1 VTYVHIYQKHITVA
15 FSRLDQELV
24 SRNLVDSRE
33 LGKRLILAGKVTV
46 NGHVIDKASDK
57 VKNDDDIK
65 IKEAP
70 KYVSRG
76 GFKLEEAL
84 KAFKVDPMDL
94 ICLDIGASTGGFTDC
109 LLQHGAKKVHAYD
122 AGTNQL
128 CWKIRSDPR
137 VNSRE
142 KLNCRHLSKADIDD
156 DIKLIVIDVSFISLT
171 KILPA
176 AYDICSL
183 NSSILTLIKPQ
194 FELSREEVSK
204 GGIVKDPQLHTKSVS
219 KIVDFATQELQ
230 LEHIGTINSP
240 ITGSAG
246 NIEFLAHFI
255 KKAYF

>member
-1 VTYVHIYQKHITVA
+1 MA

-24 SRNLVDSRE
+24 TRKLVESRE

-57 VKNDDDIK
+57 VRVDDEIM

-84 KAFKVDPMDL
+84 KIFSLNPSNL
-94 ICLDIGASTGGFTDC
+94 ICLDIGSSTGGFTDC

-128 CWKIRSDPR
+128 SWKIRSDPR
-137 VNSRE
+137 VLSRE
-142 KLNCRHLSKADIDD
+142 KLNCRYLTKNDIDD
-156 DIKLIVIDVSFISLT
+156 QIDLIVIDVSFISLT

-176 AYDICSL
+176 AYDVGSSNCS
-183 NSSILTLIKPQ
+183 IITLIKPQ
-194 FELSREEVSK
+194 FELSRDEVSK
-204 GGIVKDPQLHTKSVS
+204 GGIVKDPELHQKSVN
-219 KIVDFATQELQ
+219 KIVNYATKELQ
-230 LEHIGTINSP
+230 LNHAGTTSSP
-240 ITGSAG
+240 ITGSGG
-246 NIEFLAHFI
+246 NVEFLAHFI
-255 KKAYF
+255 KTS

>member
-1 VTYVHIYQKHITVA
+1 MA

-57 VKNDDDIK
+57 VKDDDDIK

-84 KAFKVDPMDL
+84 KEFNVDPKGL

-128 CWKIRSDPR
+128 SWKIRSDPR
-137 VNSRE
+137 VLSRE
-142 KLNCRHLSKADIDD
+142 KLNCRYLTKEDIDD
-156 DIKLIVIDVSFISLT
+156 EIELIVIDVSFISLT

-176 AYDICSL
+176 AYDIGSL
-183 NSSILTLIKPQ
+183 NCSIVTLIKPQ
-194 FELSREEVSK
+194 FELSRDEVSK
-204 GGIVKDPQLHTKSVS
+204 GGIVKDPELHQKSVS
-219 KIVDFATQELQ
+219 KIVNYATTELQ
-230 LEHIGTINSP
+230 LNHVGTINSP
-240 ITGSAG
+240 ITGSGG
-246 NIEFLAHFI
+246 NVEFLSHFI
-255 KKAYF
+255 KRAK

>member
-1 VTYVHIYQKHITVA
+1 MP

-24 SRNLVDSRE
+24 SRKLVESRE

-57 VKNDDDIK
+57 VRVDDEIK

-84 KAFKVDPMDL
+84 KIFNVNPSDL
-94 ICLDIGASTGGFTDC
+94 ICLDIGSSTGGFTDC

-128 CWKIRSDPR
+128 SWKIRSDPR
-137 VNSRE
+137 VLSRE
-142 KLNCRHLSKADIDD
+142 KLNCRYLTKNDIDD
-156 DIKLIVIDVSFISLT
+156 QIDLIVIDVSFISLT

-176 AYDICSL
+176 AYDIGSSNCS
-183 NSSILTLIKPQ
+183 IVTLIKPQ
-194 FELSREEVSK
+194 FELSRDEVSK
-204 GGIVKDPQLHTKSVS
+204 GGIVKDPELHEKSVS
-219 KIVDFATQELQ
+219 KIVNYATTELQ
-230 LEHIGTINSP
+230 LIHAGTTNSP
-240 ITGSAG
+240 ITGSGG
-246 NIEFLAHFI
+246 NVEFLAHFI
-255 KKAYF
+255 KTS

>member
-1 VTYVHIYQKHITVA
+1 MA

-24 SRNLVDSRE
+24 TRKLVESRE

-57 VKNDDDIK
+57 VRVDDEIM

-84 KAFKVDPMDL
+84 KIFSLNPSNL
-94 ICLDIGASTGGFTDC
+94 ICLDIGSSTGGFTDC

-128 CWKIRSDPR
+128 SWKIRSDPR
-137 VNSRE
+137 VLSRE
-142 KLNCRHLSKADIDD
+142 KLNCRYLTKNDIDD
-156 DIKLIVIDVSFISLT
+156 QIDLIVIDVSFISLT

-176 AYDICSL
+176 AYDIGSSNCS
-183 NSSILTLIKPQ
+183 IVTLIKPQ
-194 FELSREEVSK
+194 FELSRDEVSK
-204 GGIVKDPQLHTKSVS
+204 GGIVKDPELHQKSVS
-219 KIVDFATQELQ
+219 KIVNYATTELQ
-230 LEHIGTINSP
+230 LNHAGTTNSP
-240 ITGSAG
+240 ITGTGG
-246 NIEFLAHFI
+246 NVEFLSHFI
-255 KKAYF
+255 KTS

>member
-1 VTYVHIYQKHITVA
+1 MA

-24 SRNLVDSRE
+24 SRKLVESRE

-57 VKNDDDIK
+57 VRVDDEIK

-84 KAFKVDPMDL
+84 KIFSVNPSGL
-94 ICLDIGASTGGFTDC
+94 ICLDIGSSTGGFTDC

-128 CWKIRSDPR
+128 SWKIRSDPR
-137 VNSRE
+137 VLSRE
-142 KLNCRHLSKADIDD
+142 KLNCRYLTKNDIDD
-156 DIKLIVIDVSFISLT
+156 QIDLIVIDVSFISLT

-176 AYDICSL
+176 AYDVGSSNCS
-183 NSSILTLIKPQ
+183 IVTLIKPQ
-194 FELSREEVSK
+194 FELSRDEVSK
-204 GGIVKDPQLHTKSVS
+204 GGIVKDPELHHKSVS
-219 KIVDFATQELQ
+219 KIINYATTELQ
-230 LEHIGTINSP
+230 LNHTGTTNSP
-240 ITGSAG
+240 ITGSGG
-246 NIEFLAHFI
+246 NVEFLAHFI
-255 KKAYF
+255 KTS

>member
-1 VTYVHIYQKHITVA
+1 MA

-24 SRNLVDSRE
+24 TRKLVESRE

-57 VKNDDDIK
+57 VRVDDEIM

-84 KAFKVDPMDL
+84 KIFSLNPSNL
-94 ICLDIGASTGGFTDC
+94 ICLDIGSSTGGFTDC

-128 CWKIRSDPR
+128 SWKIRSDPR
-137 VNSRE
+137 VLSRE
-142 KLNCRHLSKADIDD
+142 KLNCRYLTKNDIDD
-156 DIKLIVIDVSFISLT
+156 QIDLIVIDVSFISLT

-176 AYDICSL
+176 AYDVGSSNCS
-183 NSSILTLIKPQ
+183 IVTLIKPQ
-194 FELSREEVSK
+194 FELSRDEVSK
-204 GGIVKDPQLHTKSVS
+204 GGIVKDPELHQKSVS
-219 KIVDFATQELQ
+219 KIVNYATTELQ
-230 LEHIGTINSP
+230 LNHAGTTNSP
-240 ITGSAG
+240 ITGTGG
-246 NIEFLAHFI
+246 NVEFLSHFI
-255 KKAYF
+255 KTS

>member
-1 VTYVHIYQKHITVA
+1 MP

-24 SRNLVDSRE
+24 SRKLVESRE

-57 VKNDDDIK
+57 VRVDDEIK

-84 KAFKVDPMDL
+84 KIFNVNPSDL
-94 ICLDIGASTGGFTDC
+94 ICLDIGSSTGGFTDC

-128 CWKIRSDPR
+128 SWKIRSDPR
-137 VNSRE
+137 VLSRE
-142 KLNCRHLSKADIDD
+142 KLNCRYLTKNDIDD
-156 DIKLIVIDVSFISLT
+156 LIDLIVIDVSFISLT

-176 AYDICSL
+176 AYDIGSSNCS
-183 NSSILTLIKPQ
+183 IVTLIKPQ
-194 FELSREEVSK
+194 FELSRDEVSK
-204 GGIVKDPQLHTKSVS
+204 GGIVKDPELHQKSVS
-219 KIVDFATQELQ
+219 KIVNYATTELQ
-230 LEHIGTINSP
+230 LNHAGTTNSP
-240 ITGSAG
+240 ITGSGG
-246 NIEFLAHFI
+246 NVEFLSHFI
-255 KKAYF
+255 KTS

>member
-1 VTYVHIYQKHITVA
+1 MA

-24 SRNLVDSRE
+24 SRKLVESRE

-57 VKNDDDIK
+57 VRADDEIM

-84 KAFKVDPMDL
+84 KIFNLNPSDL
-94 ICLDIGASTGGFTDC
+94 ICLDIGSSTGGFTDC

-128 CWKIRSDPR
+128 SWKIRSDPR
-137 VNSRE
+137 VLSRE
-142 KLNCRHLSKADIDD
+142 KLNCRYLTKNDIDD
-156 DIKLIVIDVSFISLT
+156 QIDLIVIDVSFISLT

-176 AYDICSL
+176 AYDVGSSNCS
-183 NSSILTLIKPQ
+183 IITLIKPQ
-194 FELSREEVSK
+194 FELSRDEVSK
-204 GGIVKDPQLHTKSVS
+204 GGIVKDPELHQKSVS
-219 KIVDFATQELQ
+219 KIVNYARTELQ
-230 LEHIGTINSP
+230 LNHAGTTNSP
-240 ITGSAG
+240 ITGTGG
-246 NIEFLAHFI
+246 NVEFLSHFI
-255 KKAYF
+255 KTP

>member
-1 VTYVHIYQKHITVA
+1 MA

-24 SRNLVDSRE
+24 SRKLVESRE

-57 VKNDDDIK
+57 VRVDDEIK

-84 KAFKVDPMDL
+84 KIFSVNPSGL
-94 ICLDIGASTGGFTDC
+94 ICLDIGSSTGGFTDC

-128 CWKIRSDPR
+128 SWKIRSDPR
-137 VNSRE
+137 VLCRE
-142 KLNCRHLSKADIDD
+142 KLNCRYLTKNDIDD
-156 DIKLIVIDVSFISLT
+156 QIDLIVIDVSFISLT

-176 AYDICSL
+176 AYDVGSSNCS
-183 NSSILTLIKPQ
+183 IVTLIKPQ
-194 FELSREEVSK
+194 FELSRDEVSK
-204 GGIVKDPQLHTKSVS
+204 GGIVKDPELHHKSVS
-219 KIVDFATQELQ
+219 KIINYATTELQ
-230 LEHIGTINSP
+230 LNHTGTTNSP
-240 ITGSAG
+240 ITGSGG
-246 NIEFLAHFI
+246 NVEFLAHFI
-255 KKAYF
+255 KTS

>member
-1 VTYVHIYQKHITVA
+1 MA

-24 SRNLVDSRE
+24 SRNLVESRE

-57 VKNDDDIK
+57 VKDDDDIK

-84 KAFKVDPMDL
+84 KEFNVDPKGL

-128 CWKIRSDPR
+128 SWKIRSDPR
-137 VNSRE
+137 VLSRE
-142 KLNCRHLSKADIDD
+142 KLNCRYLTKEDIDD
-156 DIKLIVIDVSFISLT
+156 EIELIVIDVSFISLT
-171 KILPA
+171 KILPS
-176 AYDICSL
+176 AYDIGSL
-183 NSSILTLIKPQ
+183 NCSIVTLIKPQ
-194 FELSREEVSK
+194 FELTRDEVSK
-204 GGIVKDPQLHTKSVS
+204 GGIVKDPELHQKSVS
-219 KIVDFATQELQ
+219 KIVNYATTELQ
-230 LEHIGTINSP
+230 LNHVGTTKSP
-240 ITGSAG
+240 ITGSGG
-246 NIEFLAHFI
+246 NVEFLAHFI
-255 KKAYF
+255 KTAE

>member
-1 VTYVHIYQKHITVA
+1 MA

-24 SRNLVDSRE
+24 SRKLVESRE

-57 VKNDDDIK
+57 VRVDDEIK

-84 KAFKVDPMDL
+84 NIFSVNPSDL
-94 ICLDIGASTGGFTDC
+94 ICLDIGSSTGGFTDC

-128 CWKIRSDPR
+128 SWKIRSDPR
-137 VNSRE
+137 VLSRE
-142 KLNCRHLSKADIDD
+142 KLNCRYLTKNDIDD
-156 DIKLIVIDVSFISLT
+156 QIDLIVIDVSFISLT

-176 AYDICSL
+176 AYDVGSSNCS
-183 NSSILTLIKPQ
+183 IVTLIKPQ
-194 FELSREEVSK
+194 FELSRDEVSK
-204 GGIVKDPQLHTKSVS
+204 GGIVKDPELHQKSVS
-219 KIVDFATQELQ
+219 KIVNYATTELQ
-230 LEHIGTINSP
+230 LNHAGTTNSP
-240 ITGSAG
+240 ITGTGG
-246 NIEFLAHFI
+246 NVEFLSHFI
-255 KKAYF
+255 KTS

>member
-1 VTYVHIYQKHITVA
+1 MA

-24 SRNLVDSRE
+24 SRKLVESRE

-57 VKNDDDIK
+57 VRVDDEIK

-84 KAFKVDPMDL
+84 KIFSVNPSDL
-94 ICLDIGASTGGFTDC
+94 ICLDIGSSTGGFTDC

-128 CWKIRSDPR
+128 SWKIRSDPR
-137 VNSRE
+137 VLSRE
-142 KLNCRHLSKADIDD
+142 KLNCRYLTKNDIDD
-156 DIKLIVIDVSFISLT
+156 QIDLIVIDVSFISLT

-176 AYDICSL
+176 AYDVASSNCS
-183 NSSILTLIKPQ
+183 IVTLIKPQ
-194 FELSREEVSK
+194 FELSRDEVSK
-204 GGIVKDPQLHTKSVS
+204 GGIVKDPELHQKSVN
-219 KIVDFATQELQ
+219 KIVNYATTELQ
-230 LEHIGTINSP
+230 LNHAGTTSSP
-240 ITGSAG
+240 ITGSGG
-246 NIEFLAHFI
+246 NVEFLAHFI
-255 KKAYF
+255 KTA

>member
-1 VTYVHIYQKHITVA
+1 MA

-24 SRNLVDSRE
+24 SRNLVESRE

-57 VKNDDDIK
+57 VRVDDEIK

-76 GFKLEEAL
+76 GLKLEEAL
-84 KAFKVDPMDL
+84 KEFNVDPKGL

-128 CWKIRSDPR
+128 SWKIRSDPR
-137 VNSRE
+137 VLSRE
-142 KLNCRHLSKADIDD
+142 KLNCRYLTKKDIDD
-156 DIKLIVIDVSFISLT
+156 EIELIVIDVSFISLT

-176 AYDICSL
+176 AYNIGSL
-183 NSSILTLIKPQ
+183 NCSIVTLIKPQ
-194 FELSREEVSK
+194 FELSRDEVSK
-204 GGIVKDPQLHTKSVS
+204 GGIVKDPELHQKSVS
-219 KIVDFATQELQ
+219 KIVNYSTTELQ
-230 LEHIGTINSP
+230 LNHVGTTNSP
-240 ITGSAG
+240 ITGSGG
-246 NIEFLAHFI
+246 NVEFLAHFI
-255 KKAYF
+255 KTT